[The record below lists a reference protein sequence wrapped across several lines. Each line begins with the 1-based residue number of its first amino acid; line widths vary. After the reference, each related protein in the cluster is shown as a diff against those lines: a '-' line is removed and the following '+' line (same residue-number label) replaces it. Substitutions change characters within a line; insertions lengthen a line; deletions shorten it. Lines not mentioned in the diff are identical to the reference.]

1 MTLNVIYTEDFTN
14 PIAAVKV
21 GNPRGFKD
29 LTLSVD
35 VKRGS
40 RSGEPTRRIKITNGE
55 NTVFLAVDSV
65 EDFVEGLERLVDYG
79 IDGAYAA

>member
-1 MTLNVIYTEDFTN
+1 MTLNVIYTESLTT
-14 PIAAVKV
+14 PIAAVEV

-40 RSGEPTRRIKITNGE
+40 RNGQPTRRIKIDNGDKA
-55 NTVFLAVDSV
+55 VFLAVESV
-65 EDFVEGLERLVDYG
+65 DAFIEGLERLVDYG
-79 IDGAYAA
+79 VDGAYAA